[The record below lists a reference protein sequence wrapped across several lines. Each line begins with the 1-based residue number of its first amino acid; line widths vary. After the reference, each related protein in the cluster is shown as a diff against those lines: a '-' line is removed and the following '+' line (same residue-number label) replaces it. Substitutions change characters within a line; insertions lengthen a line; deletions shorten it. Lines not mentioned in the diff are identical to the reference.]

1 MRLIFPGVS
10 YSKPGG
16 TENLIAQVIKT
27 ARIDFNVSS
36 IVIGDKGSYLVS
48 RLEAEGI
55 PFIFLHDCEVDDF
68 VFEESDLWVHTH
80 NTSSLFSIK
89 NKPGKAIIWC
99 VLISSLTDWNR
110 FRFEVRLTGRKF
122 LGNFMTRRLIRVLL
136 KKNALLAM
144 DGATSDSICDFLGLR
159 ARIPLLPVAIET
171 DGAPLKCEFSNNR
184 KECYVVSY
192 IGRSDDVWKIKP
204 IKKIV
209 FDLQNLGK
217 KFLVNIYTDCQ
228 EPFEKEL
235 SSFVGGDVDVR
246 YHIGMFGS
254 QLREHLVAN
263 SDIHFSMG
271 LSALEGALC
280 RIPTILV
287 DPSFSDLPHNY
298 RYRWLYDMEYFS
310 LGRFIG
316 DSVSSFPGM
325 KMREVL
331 EVLENQYSTYDVA
344 EKNRQY
350 VIHNHAPSHITQI
363 LLAVNSCASNKD
375 IGKVTPSSWAIA
387 RKLRRIVST

>member
-1 MRLIFPGVS
+1 MRLIFPGIS

-16 TENLIAQVIKT
+16 AENLMAQVIKT
-27 ARIDFNVSS
+27 ARIDFNVIS
-36 IVIGDKGSYLVS
+36 IVIGNKGSYLVS
-48 RLEAEGI
+48 RLKAEGI

-68 VFEESDLWVHTH
+68 PFEDEDLWVHTH
-80 NTSSLFSIK
+80 NTSSLSAIK
-89 NKPGKAIIWC
+89 KKPGKAIIWC
-99 VLISSLTDWNR
+99 VLINSLTDWNR
-110 FRFEVRLTGRKF
+110 FRFEVRLTGKKL
-122 LGNFMTRRLIRVLL
+122 LGNFITRWLISVLL
-136 KKNALLAM
+136 KKNALVAM
-144 DGATSDSICDFLGLR
+144 DGDTADSICNFIGIR
-159 ARIPLLPVAIET
+159 ARIPLLPVAIEA
-171 DGAPLKCEFSNNR
+171 DGAPLKCEFSNNH
-184 KECYVVSY
+184 KERYVVSY

-209 FDLQNLGK
+209 FDLQELGE

-228 EPFEKEL
+228 KPFEKEL
-235 SSFVGGDVDVR
+235 SSFVGGNVDVR

-254 QLREHLVAN
+254 RLREHLVAN

-298 RYRWLYDMEYFS
+298 RYRWLYEMEYFS
-310 LGRFIG
+310 LGRFIDG
-316 DSVSSFPGM
+316 SVPRFSGM

-331 EVLENQYSTYDVA
+331 EVLENQCSAYNVA

-350 VIHNHAPSHITQI
+350 VIQNHAPRHIAQI
-363 LLAVNSCASNKD
+363 LLAVNSSASNKD
-375 IGKVTPSSWAIA
+375 IGRMTPSSWTITK
-387 RKLRRIVST
+387 RLRRIFSA

>member
-1 MRLIFPGVS
+1 MRLIFPGIS

-16 TENLIAQVIKT
+16 AENLMAQVIKT

-36 IVIGDKGSYLVS
+36 IIIGEKGSFLVS
-48 RLEAEGI
+48 RLKAENI
-55 PFIFLHDCEVDDF
+55 PFIFLQDCEVDDF
-68 VFEESDLWVHTH
+68 TFEEEDLWVHTH
-80 NTSSLFSIK
+80 NTSSLSTIK
-89 NKPGKAIIWC
+89 KKPGKAIIWW
-99 VLISSLTDWNR
+99 VLINSLTDWSR
-110 FRFEVRLTGRKF
+110 FRFEVRLTGQKL
-122 LGNFMTRRLIRVLL
+122 LGNIMTRRLIRVLL
-136 KKNALLAM
+136 KKNALVAM
-144 DGATSDSICDFLGLR
+144 DGATADSICDFIGVR
-159 ARIPLLPVAIET
+159 AKIPLLPVAIET

-217 KFLVNIYTDCQ
+217 NFLVNIYTDCK

-235 SSFVGGDVDVR
+235 SSFVGGNVGVR

-254 QLREHLVAN
+254 HLREHLVAN

-287 DPSFSDLPHNY
+287 DPSSSDLPHNY
-298 RYRWLYDMEYFS
+298 RYRWLYEMECFS
-310 LGRFIG
+310 LGRFVG
-316 DSVSSFPGM
+316 GSATSFPGM
-325 KMREVL
+325 NMREVL
-331 EVLENQYSTYDVA
+331 EVLERKCLAYDVA

-350 VIHNHAPSHITQI
+350 VIQNHGPSHITQV

-375 IGKVTPSSWAIA
+375 ISRLTPSSWAIA
-387 RKLRRIVST
+387 RKLRRIVSA